1 MSELMNF
8 LKKTGHYFGRTFDKF
23 PATKNRPCFIA
34 AAAVCVCAYGA
45 RCCALRVCCFFDA
58 PLASLRGLAAGQGG
72 AQALTASLFAGGLR
86 RRPAAARRPV
96 RRPCLVCWL
105 RQSCSRRWCPALQHS
120 QWPRA
125 VPPSKP
131 EATLARQAPA
141 HFQEPRTRAP
151 PQGGPRT
158 PPAVDFCSIR
168 GLLNEASASAF
179 TLACHWHLE
188 QATIREILRG
198 R

>member
-1 MSELMNF
+1 MNF

-105 RQSCSRRWCPALQHS
+105 RQSCSRPLVPCSAAFAVAASCSSIKARSNSCSSGSCTFSGTAHSGSSARRSEDSSRRRLLQH
-120 QWPRA
+120 PRA
-125 VPPSKP
+125 
-131 EATLARQAPA
+131 
-141 HFQEPRTRAP
+141 
-151 PQGGPRT
+151 PQ
-158 PPAVDFCSIR
+158 
-168 GLLNEASASAF
+168 
-179 TLACHWHLE
+179 
-188 QATIREILRG
+188 
-198 R
+198 